1 MHEEVEHLQHTVNEQ
16 LEQVMKHVQAGSKED
31 LSSLP
36 KLPNM
41 KSKGSKMSIEDKQKL
56 KEMSE
61 NFDRV

>member
-41 KSKGSKMSIEDKQKL
+41 KSKGSKMSIEDK
-56 KEMSE
+56 
-61 NFDRV
+61 